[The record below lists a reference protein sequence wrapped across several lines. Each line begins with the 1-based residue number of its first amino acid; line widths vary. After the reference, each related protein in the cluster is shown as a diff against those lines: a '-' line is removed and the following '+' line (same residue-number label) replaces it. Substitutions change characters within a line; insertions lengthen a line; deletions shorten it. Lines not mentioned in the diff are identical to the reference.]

1 MRVMCEEIHKGKNE
15 KSLEKCSF
23 LGCGKKKQTEQAQS
37 DGIGTEFEGGH
48 GTQ

>member
-1 MRVMCEEIHKGKNE
+1 MKVMSEEIYERKNK

-23 LGCGKKKQTEQAQS
+23 LGFGKKKQTEQAQS
-37 DGIGTEFEGGH
+37 DGIGREFEGGH